1 MDLTVIAILAAGT
14 MAVLAVAMSL
24 VLGWASTAFHVEV
37 DPRIEA
43 AIDLLP
49 AANCG
54 GCGYVGCNEY
64 AEAVVQ
70 KEEEVTLCTVGGSGV
85 AVDLGQLLGVEVEE
99 TWPYRA
105 VVHCGAT
112 SEQRLGRTAYRG
124 EQTCAAANVISGIQG
139 CTYGCLGL
147 ADCVVSCDYDAIHM
161 VDGVAIVDYDKCTG
175 CSACARA
182 CPRNIITMVPFK
194 REQMLVVTCCNQD
207 KGKDVTS
214 VCKVGCIGCSA
225 CVKLDDLFQ
234 MGENNLIQISYD
246 DYEADPQADEHDFA
260 PVLDKCPRESLV
272 FVGKPSESDLA
283 AVADEEAPDRVK
295 ADFKTTVDD
304 TEWRG

>member
-1 MDLTVIAILAAGT
+1 MDLSAIALLASGT
-14 MAVLAVAMSL
+14 MVSLAVVMAL
-24 VLGWASTAFHVEV
+24 VLGWANVAFHVEV

-43 AIDLLP
+43 AIDILP

-70 KEEEVTLCTVGGSGV
+70 KEEEVTKCTVGGSGV
-85 AVDLGQLLGVEVEE
+85 AADLGQLLGVEVEE

-105 VVHCGAT
+105 VVHCAAT
-112 SEQRLGRTAYRG
+112 YEERLGRLPYSG
-124 EQTCAAANVISGIQG
+124 EQTCASANVISGIQG
-139 CTYGCLGL
+139 CTFGCLGL
-147 ADCVVSCDYDAIHM
+147 DDCVVSCKYDAIHI
-161 VDGVAIVDYDKCTG
+161 VDGVAAVDYDACTG

-194 REQMLVVTCCNQD
+194 QERMLVVTCCNQD
-207 KGKDVTS
+207 KGKDVTA

-225 CVKLDDLFQ
+225 CAKLDDLFH
-234 MGENNLIQISYD
+234 MDGNLAQISYEGYD
-246 DYEADPQADEHDFA
+246 EDSGEEAFA
-260 PVLDKCPRESLV
+260 PVFDKCPRESLV
-272 FVGKPSESDLA
+272 FVGKPSAADLA
-283 AVADEEAPDRVK
+283 AVADVEVPERLK
-295 ADFKTTVDD
+295 ADFQTTVDD